1 MRQRSLISRLSLWLL
16 GGILFTAPLMPNQLM
31 AAGTTKEVVDIN
43 SADVKTLQTLPGI
56 NHTLATRIVKSR
68 PYKNTGDLKK
78 VEGLTSSKINAIKG
92 NITFG
97 HGATAQKTNPKKS
110 GTKTTEVGN
119 KETPPSANEETPMV
133 TKHPANQ
140 TTQTSHTTNTSTKAP
155 SPTGAASGR
164 LAPGQ
169 TVNINKASLEELD
182 ALPGIGPTKAQ
193 AIIDYRNEHGGFNS
207 IEDIQKVKGIK
218 EGEFSKI
225 QDLIRVR

>member
-1 MRQRSLISRLSLWLL
+1 
-16 GGILFTAPLMPNQLM
+16 M
-31 AAGTTKEVVDIN
+31 AAATTKGVVDIN

-56 NHTLATRIVKSR
+56 NHTLATRIVKGR
-68 PYKNTGDLKK
+68 PYKNIGDLKK
-78 VEGLTSSKINAIKG
+78 VDGLTSSKINALKG

-97 HGATAQKTNPKKS
+97 SGTTAQT
-110 GTKTTEVGN
+110 TKTKKPAKTTTGSDVGSR
-119 KETPPSANEETPMV
+119 ETPSSQNEETPTV
-133 TKHPANQ
+133 SKHPANQ
-140 TTQTSHTTNTSTKAP
+140 TTQTSHTTTPSTKAP